1 MVVAVVDRAV
11 QDWLATLRD
20 ETEIV
25 DAQGRVLGRFVPE
38 AGGLDDLYRE
48 AAAHFDPEE
57 LRRRKNSQEPTYPL
71 AEILQRLDS
80 SESA

>member
-20 ETEIV
+20 ETDIV
-25 DAQGRVLGRFVPE
+25 DAQGRLLGRFVPE
-38 AGGLDDLYRE
+38 AGGLDDMYRE
-48 AAAHFDPEE
+48 AVAHFDPEE
-57 LRRRKNSQEPTYPL
+57 LRRRKNSGEPAHPL
-71 AEILQRLDS
+71 PEILGRLDA